1 MARIRA
7 IDRWNSIFD
16 RLDRI
21 ELVEARRVAS
31 RRSKIRPRR
40 LSGGTFRSD
49 QWGDSGDGQKV
60 RQSGS

>member
-31 RRSKIRPRR
+31 RRSKARSRR

-49 QWGDSGDGQKV
+49 QWGDGGDGQKA